1 MHTAHIINHFSQSFL
16 NLFQCWFNTPC
27 GRERSLSNLTTSTK
41 AVGWQ
46 REVCPT
52 STKAVGWQ
60 REVCPTSTTSTKAV
74 WVTERSLSNFNNF
87 HKSCLGDRE
96 KSVQLQQLPQKLF
109 GRQREVCPTST
120 TSTKADGTN
129 ICNPPSAEAHND
141 TLCSL
146 FILLQLWHAPR
157 WQWSPQQQL
166 PNNGSRKKGDEK
178 NLSEVREKGWG

>member
-1 MHTAHIINHFSQSFL
+1 MQKKKEFKKRGNTGLMHTAHIINHFSQSFL

-74 WVTERSLSNFNNF
+74 WATERSLSNFNNF
-87 HKSCLGDRE
+87 HKSWWNQHLQPSFSRSSQWYTVQPFH
-96 KSVQLQQLPQKLF
+96 SVATLARTSLTMITTTTATK
-109 GRQREVCPTST
+109 QRISKER
-120 TSTKADGTN
+120 G
-129 ICNPPSAEAHND
+129 
-141 TLCSL
+141 
-146 FILLQLWHAPR
+146 
-157 WQWSPQQQL
+157 
-166 PNNGSRKKGDEK
+166 RKKP
-178 NLSEVREKGWG
+178 LWG